1 MAFFASWPCLVFGFP
16 RSLRSLTRVSLALLM
31 SSDAVLRLS
40 FETLPLSSSPVD
52 LTEFVQ
58 VVSAEQRPLAQSSA
72 DDSLLELL
80 PPPQPAA
87 ASSAPSTT
95 AASASLN

>member
-80 PPPQPAA
+80 PPPQPAQPA
-87 ASSAPSTT
+87 AHPAPRLR
-95 AASASLN
+95 AQAS